1 MTHGRTLLVF
11 GATGMLGSA
20 IYNYIAMGN
29 EFNVVG
35 TYRTD
40 LISNGLVQNAS
51 SKLLKCE
58 LDLGALNATALIEKI
73 KPFAVINCI
82 GVIKQRSEASAI
94 LATVPLNTLLPH
106 QLHAASARVGAK
118 FIHYS
123 TDCVFSGTKGDYTEG
138 DTPDAV
144 DVYGLSKYLG
154 EVVGAGALTLR
165 TSIIGHEL
173 SSNRSLLEWFL
184 FQEGP
189 VKGFTNAYFSGLPTN
204 EVARITLD
212 IITRYPGLSGL
223 YHLASE
229 KISKYDLLTRI
240 NAVYGKNQDIIAD
253 GKLQIDR
260 SLNANRLKAKIDY
273 QPRSWSELIT
283 EMKDFKDECDR
294 YFQR

>member
-1 MTHGRTLLVF
+1 
-11 GATGMLGSA
+11 MLGSA
-20 IYNYIAMGN
+20 IYNHIALGG

-40 LISNGLVQNAS
+40 QISNGLVRNAS
-51 SKLLKCE
+51 SKLVQCE
-58 LDLGALNATALIEKI
+58 LDPGALNATALIEKI
-73 KPFAVINCI
+73 KPVVVINCI
-82 GVIKQRSEASAI
+82 GVLKQRSEASEV

-106 QLHAASARVGAK
+106 QLHSASARVGSK

-123 TDCVFSGTKGDYTEG
+123 TDCVFSGTRGNYTED

-173 SSNRSLLEWFL
+173 SSNRSLLNWFL
-184 FQEGP
+184 SQEGQ
-189 VKGFTNAYFSGLPTN
+189 VRGFTDAYFSGLPTN

-212 IITRYPGLSGL
+212 IIKRYPGLSGL

-240 NAVYGKNQDIIAD
+240 NTVYGKNLDIIAD
-253 GKLQIDR
+253 DKLKIDR
-260 SLNANRLKAKIDY
+260 SLNANRLTAEINY
-273 QPRSWSELIT
+273 QPRSWSELIA

>member
-1 MTHGRTLLVF
+1 
-11 GATGMLGSA
+11 MLGSA
-20 IYNYIAMGN
+20 IYNHIALGG

-40 LISNGLVQNAS
+40 QISNGLVRNAS
-51 SKLLKCE
+51 SKLVQCE
-58 LDLGALNATALIEKI
+58 LDPGALNATALIEKI
-73 KPFAVINCI
+73 KPVVVINCI
-82 GVIKQRSEASAI
+82 GVIKQRSEASEV

-106 QLHAASARVGAK
+106 QLHSASARVGSK

-123 TDCVFSGTKGDYTEG
+123 TDCVFSGTRGNYTED

-173 SSNRSLLEWFL
+173 SSNRSLLNWFL
-184 FQEGP
+184 SQEGQ
-189 VKGFTNAYFSGLPTN
+189 VRGFTDAYFSGLPTN

-212 IITRYPGLSGL
+212 IIKRYPGLSGL

-240 NAVYGKNQDIIAD
+240 NTVYGKNLDIIAD
-253 GKLQIDR
+253 DKLKIDR
-260 SLNANRLKAKIDY
+260 SLNANRLTAEINY
-273 QPRSWSELIT
+273 QPRSWSELIA

>member
-1 MTHGRTLLVF
+1 
-11 GATGMLGSA
+11 MLGSA
-20 IYNYIAMGN
+20 IYNHIALGG

-40 LISNGLVQNAS
+40 QLSHGLVQNAS
-51 SKLLKCE
+51 SKLVQCE
-58 LDLGALNATALIEKI
+58 LDPGALNATALMEKI
-73 KPFAVINCI
+73 KPVAVINCI
-82 GVIKQRSEASAI
+82 GVIKQRSEASEV

-106 QLHAASARVGAK
+106 QLHSASARVGAK

-123 TDCVFSGTKGDYTEG
+123 TDCVFSGTRGNYTED

-173 SSNRSLLEWFL
+173 SSNRSLLNWFL
-184 FQEGP
+184 SQEGQ
-189 VKGFTNAYFSGLPTN
+189 VRGFTDAYFSGLPTN
-204 EVARITLD
+204 EVARITLE
-212 IITRYPGLSGL
+212 IIKRHPDLSGL

-240 NAVYGKNQDIIAD
+240 NAVYGKNLDIIAD
-253 GKLQIDR
+253 DKLKIDR
-260 SLNANRLKAKIDY
+260 SLNANRLTAEINY
-273 QPRSWSELIT
+273 QPRSWSELIA